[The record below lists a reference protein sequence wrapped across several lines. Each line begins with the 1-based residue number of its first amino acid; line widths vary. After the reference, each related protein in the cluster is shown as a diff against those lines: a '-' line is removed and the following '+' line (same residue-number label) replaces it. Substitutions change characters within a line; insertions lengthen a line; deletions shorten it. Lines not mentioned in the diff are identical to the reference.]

1 MSNPSDKSAYAAHAR
16 IDVHDS
22 VLGDIKSDV
31 SDIKEGMKW
40 VTRYFIT
47 VAVAFI
53 AWMAI
58 QLYRGPAPVVGPVA
72 SAAEVHK

>member
-1 MSNPSDKSAYAAHAR
+1 MTSTSDKSAYAAHAR
-16 IDVHDS
+16 LDVHNE
-22 VLGDIKSDV
+22 VLSGIKSDV
-31 SDIKEGMKW
+31 SEIKDGMKW

-58 QLYRGPAPVVGPVA
+58 QLYRGPPPVVGPVA
-72 SAAEVHK
+72 AAAEVHK

>member
-58 QLYRGPAPVVGPVA
+58 QLYRNPPHTVGPVA
-72 SAAEVHK
+72 AAAEVHK